1 MPHPII
7 LSILS
12 ASQLLFC
19 LTIAAATCWG
29 ESNLNYASQGPILLL
44 PAVGISD
51 LLISYQLVIGLRS
64 PSPSDIPQIY
74 DTLDS
79 LRGGWGGGRVSRSEE
94 FFLPPCLQ
102 TLYSTICLLD
112 HMDAEHRPHLYS
124 WKEILKL
131 MPEKD
136 YSVFSNY
143 EKRKASER
151 SSRISYSALAL
162 STRCLPFSSRNGVWN
177 CNQSFKMK
185 MVRLTEKE
193 SYRSSERVHHSH
205 MDNCL
210 WGISIQIE
218 AQEADKQQ
226 EGCLCSCVSVQIY
239 CECAKNHD

>member
-1 MPHPII
+1 MWEGKQNRG
-7 LSILS
+7 LSP
-12 ASQLLFC
+12 AC
-19 LTIAAATCWG
+19 LPTFYW
-29 ESNLNYASQGPILLL
+29 
-44 PAVGISD
+44 
-51 LLISYQLVIGLRS
+51 
-64 PSPSDIPQIY
+64 
-74 DTLDS
+74 
-79 LRGGWGGGRVSRSEE
+79 
-94 FFLPPCLQ
+94 
-102 TLYSTICLLD
+102 TICLLD
-112 HMDAEHRPHLYS
+112 HVDTNYRPHLS
-124 WKEILKL
+124 PWKEILKL
-131 MPEKD
+131 MPGED

-143 EKRKASER
+143 TVSER

-162 STRCLPFSSRNGVWN
+162 STRCLAFSRWKKVLN

-193 SYRSSERVHHSH
+193 SYRSSEWVHYSH